1 MSDIENPTIKQAF
14 AATLRTM
21 RHERGYSQEELADRT
36 GVSMRFVSFM
46 ETGKRQPTISTL
58 DALARALGV
67 SFSEFCSA
75 IDTKRAALER

>member
-1 MSDIENPTIKQAF
+1 MSDIENTTIKQAF

-75 IDTKRAALER
+75 IDVKRAALER